1 MTPVAMVV
9 AHPAHPAQPV
19 VGHAV
24 WVLDAA
30 CAGQYELFDTAAA
43 LPVNA
48 SATRVRAHDRAV
60 AAARGIC
67 HTCPV
72 RRACEVA
79 SAGGDEGF
87 MAEATEAERDIRWYA
102 TRAAVAATTTDDREV

>member
-1 MTPVAMVV
+1 MTTTTIAVT
-9 AHPAHPAQPV
+9 HPAHPAM
-19 VGHAV
+19 GRTA

-30 CAGQYELFDTAAA
+30 CAGQYELFDTASA

-48 SATRVRAHDRAV
+48 SATRVRLHDRAL
-60 AAARGIC
+60 AAARRIC

-79 SAGGDEGF
+79 SMGVDEGF
-87 MAEATEAERDIRWYA
+87 MAEMTEQERDIRWYA
-102 TRAAVAATTTDDREV
+102 ARHAGGPPKTDDQEV